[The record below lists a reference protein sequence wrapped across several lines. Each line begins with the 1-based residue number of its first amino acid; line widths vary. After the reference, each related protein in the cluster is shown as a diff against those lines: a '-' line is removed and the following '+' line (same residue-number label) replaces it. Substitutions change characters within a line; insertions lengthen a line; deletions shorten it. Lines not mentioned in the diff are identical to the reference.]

1 MTKIIWII
9 SLLFSVVVAKD
20 MDPKKLE
27 SSCDNGDMG
36 ACFYLG
42 KLYYTGEG
50 VKQNYQKAAELWKKA
65 CDGGNPS
72 ACGALG
78 ILYEEGKGL
87 RQDYAI
93 AKEYF
98 GKACDLGDQLGCD
111 EYKRLNNR

>member
-1 MTKIIWII
+1 MTKIIWIVA
-9 SLLFSVVVAKD
+9 LLFSVVVAKD
-20 MDPKKLE
+20 MFLKKLE
-27 SSCDNGDMG
+27 SSCDGGDMD

-42 KLYYTGEG
+42 KLYDNGEG
-50 VKQNYQKAAELWKKA
+50 VTQNYQKAAELWKKA

-78 ILYEEGKGL
+78 TLYEGGKGL

-98 GKACDLGDQLGCD
+98 GKACDLGNQLGCD
-111 EYKRLNNR
+111 GYKRLNNR